1 MIELHIEGSLMD
13 GGAAMEDRIEQSV
26 EIHASLDRVWA
37 LVSEPGWWV
46 PSDVAAPA
54 GVVAPGQQVVRESEK
69 WGRFPVEVVRVEPRT
84 YAAFRWASQAPG
96 AELTAV
102 NTTLIEFRVEPAG
115 DLVRVTATES
125 GFAAL
130 DGPAAVREQARR
142 DNTGGWQEELSSLRE
157 RAEAA

>member
-1 MIELHIEGSLMD
+1 V
-13 GGAAMEDRIEQSV
+13 EDRIEQAID
-26 EIHASLDRVWA
+26 IHASLDQVWE

-46 PSDVAAPA
+46 PSDMAAPPA
-54 GVVAPGQQVVRESEK
+54 RLAPGQQVVRASEK

-96 AELTAV
+96 AELTPV
-102 NTTLIEFRVEPAG
+102 NTTLVEFRVEPAG
-115 DLVRVTATES
+115 DLVRVTVTES

-130 DGPAAVREQARR
+130 DVPAAAREQARQ